1 MARNT
6 KLTTTEEFDQ
16 ALRDNAAQREAN
28 ATEVARLQKE
38 MATRIVESKQTGDLD
53 QKLALA
59 SVRSGVFDE
68 IERTLT
74 EQRAEVEL
82 EELRAQIAADRA
94 ELDDVGAER
103 SALKRKIEKADGD
116 LMALR
121 REDQIL
127 FSRLSALDD
136 RVKTNETRLRKATGE
151 E

>member
-38 MATRIVESKQTGDLD
+38 MATRIVEGKQTGDLD

-103 SALKRKIEKADGD
+103 SELKRKIEKADGD